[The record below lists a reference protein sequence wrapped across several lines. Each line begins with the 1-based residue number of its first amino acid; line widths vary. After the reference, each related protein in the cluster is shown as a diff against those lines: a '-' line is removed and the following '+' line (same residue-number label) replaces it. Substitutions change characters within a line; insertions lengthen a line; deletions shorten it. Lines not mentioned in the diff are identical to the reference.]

1 MFWSPFIGEVGGTF
15 LGFEMVAG
23 SVVIHQSIP
32 VLDVQYRCTAK
43 EIEGIVNMSAAAAA
57 PSSPAFRQAERGLE
71 AAAAAAVDLTVPEMV
86 GFKLF
91 FFQLCSFLGVYW
103 IGIDVKT
110 HTLLNHS
117 SWILFLIHH
126 SVLMISFFLRYIH

>member
-23 SVVIHQSIP
+23 AVVIHQSIP
-32 VLDVQYRCTAK
+32 VLDVQYRCIAK

-71 AAAAAAVDLTVPEMV
+71 AATAAAVDLTVPEMV

-91 FFQLCSFLGVYW
+91 FFQLCSFLGVY
-103 IGIDVKT
+103 
-110 HTLLNHS
+110 
-117 SWILFLIHH
+117 
-126 SVLMISFFLRYIH
+126 